1 MSRPIGAGRF
11 APSPSADLH
20 IGNLRTAVLAW
31 LFARSTDRRF
41 LIRVDDLDDR
51 TRADIGTRQ
60 VADLAAIGLTWDE
73 PPEWQ
78 TQHPKRYDEAIAR
91 LAEREL
97 LYECYCSRKDIQQA
111 PRAPHAPQGAYP
123 GTCRDLSEAE
133 REARRAQAGRPP
145 ALRLR
150 AGVTSYTVHDLLHG
164 DYTGVVDD
172 LVVRRG
178 DGVPAYNLSVVIDD
192 ATQGVDQVVR
202 GDDLLPSSPRQA
214 YLDIE
219 QLVRVA
225 REHGADAI
233 HPGYGFLS
241 ENPAFAEACASN
253 GLTFIGPPASSMRAM
268 GDKVEARRRMIAA
281 AVPVVPGTAAL
292 ADEAAAVVE
301 AKRIGYPVM
310 VKAAAG
316 GGGIGMRVAK
326 GAEDLPAAFEACRR
340 AAQSSFGSPDVYL
353 ERYLEHPRHIEMQVL
368 ADDHGTTV
376 ALGERECS
384 IQRRHQKLLEET
396 PAVGLTPSRRRA
408 MAEAAVKAASAV
420 QYRNAGT
427 IEFIVSGEEFYFLEM
442 NTRLQVEHPVTE
454 SVLGIDLVREQIRIA
469 RGERI
474 PEGGYPEPRGHAIEF
489 RINAEDPLR
498 NFMPTPRRVQRYAP
512 PSGPGVRV
520 DSGIRPHQE
529 ISPHFDSLLLKLI
542 VLAHDRESAIGRGR
556 RALQEFV
563 LTGPKTTI
571 PFHRALLE
579 ERDFINGRIST
590 SFIQDHPSLVEKTRE
605 FDAQHSPF
613 ESLYGA
619 GEVAAAIAAGVVL
632 SGDV

>member
-1 MSRPIGAGRF
+1 LASVTKVLVANRGEIALRVMRTCREMGIPTVAVYA
-11 APSPSADLH
+11 APDA
-20 IGNLRTAVLAW
+20 
-31 LFARSTDRRF
+31 
-41 LIRVDDLDDR
+41 
-51 TRADIGTRQ
+51 
-60 VADLAAIGLTWDE
+60 
-73 PPEWQ
+73 
-78 TQHPKRYDEAIAR
+78 
-91 LAEREL
+91 
-97 LYECYCSRKDIQQA
+97 
-111 PRAPHAPQGAYP
+111 RAPHAVFA
-123 GTCRDLSEAE
+123 DE
-133 REARRAQAGRPP
+133 RV
-145 ALRLR
+145 ALT
-150 AGVTSYTVHDLLHG
+150 A
-164 DYTGVVDD
+164 
-172 LVVRRG
+172 
-178 DGVPAYNLSVVIDD
+178 
-192 ATQGVDQVVR
+192 AT
-202 GDDLLPSSPRQA
+202 PRQA

-219 QLVRVA
+219 QLVRVS

-241 ENPAFAEACASN
+241 ENPALADACASN
-253 GLTFIGPPASSMRAM
+253 RLTFIGPSATSMRAM
-268 GDKVEARRRMIAA
+268 GNKVESRRRMIAA
-281 AVPVVPGTAAL
+281 GVPVVPGTAAL
-292 ADEAAAVVE
+292 ADEAAAVTE
-301 AKRIGYPVM
+301 AKRIGFPVM

-316 GGGIGMRVAK
+316 GGGIGMRVAM
-326 GAEDLPAAFEACRR
+326 GPQELPAAFEACRR

-353 ERYLEHPRHIEMQVL
+353 ERYLEHPRPIEMQIL

-408 MAEAAVKAASAV
+408 MAEAAVKAAAAV
-420 QYRNAGT
+420 DYRNAGT
-427 IEFIVSGEEFYFLEM
+427 IEFITSGEEFYFLEM

-474 PEGGYPEPRGHAIEF
+474 PGGGYPEPRGHAIEF

-542 VLAHDRESAIGRGR
+542 VWADDRDAAIGRGR

-579 ERDFINGRIST
+579 EADFVAGRIST
-590 SFIQDHPSLVEKTRE
+590 SFIQDHPSLLEKTRE
-605 FDAQHSPF
+605 FEAQHSPF

-619 GEVAAAIAAGVVL
+619 GEVAAAIAAGVVMA
-632 SGDV
+632 SDG